1 MGGVIFQ
8 WFSIRKLLYQNV
20 FFTAVQHER
29 APRPCNNMHHQDV
42 YRVSIDPFSQNRI
55 NAPNQLFSPLPLQ
68 LQTTN
73 FVSFASPIDMPKY
86 SPSIHTSSLTH
97 SFNFG
102 NSAMFSFPS
111 NRHAPFIPKFDQT
124 KLPNLPQASD
134 RKSNLCGKE
143 DEVSSSE
150 EVRKEND
157 EMNDKREVIFEFAA
171 KILFLAVKE
180 VCEMPLFTQIP
191 LRDQTVLLE
200 ECWSE
205 LFVITAAQYGFSIES
220 TDCEFR

>member
-1 MGGVIFQ
+1 
-8 WFSIRKLLYQNV
+8 
-20 FFTAVQHER
+20 
-29 APRPCNNMHHQDV
+29 
-42 YRVSIDPFSQNRI
+42 
-55 NAPNQLFSPLPLQ
+55 
-68 LQTTN
+68 
-73 FVSFASPIDMPKY
+73 
-86 SPSIHTSSLTH
+86 
-97 SFNFG
+97 
-102 NSAMFSFPS
+102 MFSFPS
-111 NRHAPFIPKFDQT
+111 SRHVPLIPTKFDHS
-124 KLPNLPQASD
+124 KLHLPYASD

-171 KILFLAVKE
+171 KLLFLAVKE

-191 LRDQTVLLE
+191 IKDQTILLG

-220 TDCEFR
+220 TITNIRFG